1 MKKQEKS
8 VFIEK
13 LTTKLKAAKSVS
25 LVDFAGMG
33 VKPQQ
38 ELKKKLKEA
47 KGHMFVAKN
56 TLIRIAGKEANLPE
70 ELLGDTILKGQ
81 TAVVIADEDP
91 ISPIQVL
98 GKFLIANDTA
108 RMKAGVVEGM
118 YQNKEALMALSKLP
132 SREVLVSQAVGAI
145 AGPMYAIVSTLNSKM
160 QELIYILSTKA
171 GGDTNG

>member
-1 MKKQEKS
+1 MKKTEKKE
-8 VFIEK
+8 FIEK
-13 LTTKLKAAKSVS
+13 LTTKLKGAKSVS

-47 KGHMFVAKN
+47 KGSMFVAKN
-56 TLIRIAGKEANLPE
+56 TLFRIAGKEANLPE
-70 ELLGDTILKGQ
+70 ELLTDTILKGQ
-81 TAVVIADEDP
+81 TAVVIAADDP
-91 ISPIQVL
+91 ISPIQVI
-98 GKFLIANDTA
+98 GKFLATSEA
-108 RMKAGVVEGM
+108 PQMKAGVVEGI
-118 YQNKEALMALSKLP
+118 YQNKESLMALSKLP

-145 AGPMYAIVSTLNSKM
+145 AGPMYGIVTTLNSKM